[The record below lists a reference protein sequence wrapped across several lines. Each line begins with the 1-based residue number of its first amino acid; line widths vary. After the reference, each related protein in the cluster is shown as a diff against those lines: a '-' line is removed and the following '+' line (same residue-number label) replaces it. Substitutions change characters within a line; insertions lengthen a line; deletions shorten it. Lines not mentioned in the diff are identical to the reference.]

1 MNALPSIALAA
12 IWGGESRNEKAL
24 LFLRKSLPYLFF
36 EKSGEM
42 TPAEKIK
49 LLKIARVHD
58 LIFQVVGAN
67 QVY

>member
-24 LFLRKSLPYLFF
+24 LFLRKSLPYLFL

-42 TPAEKIK
+42 TPAKK
-49 LLKIARVHD
+49 
-58 LIFQVVGAN
+58 N
-67 QVY
+67 